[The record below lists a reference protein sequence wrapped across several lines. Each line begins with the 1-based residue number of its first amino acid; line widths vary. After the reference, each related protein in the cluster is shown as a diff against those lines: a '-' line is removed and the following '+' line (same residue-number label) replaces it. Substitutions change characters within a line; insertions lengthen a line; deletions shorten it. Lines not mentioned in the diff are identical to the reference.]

1 MIAANSATDVE
12 RGNLVGSGK
21 FLSGEVKDIARLDPG
36 KEISRHPRECER
48 FVDSF
53 SINALIGVKSPSRP
67 SLL

>member
-21 FLSGEVKDIARLDPG
+21 FLSGEVKDIACFDPG
-36 KEISRHPRECER
+36 KKISRHPCECER

-53 SINALIGVKSPSRP
+53 SINVLIGVKCPSRL